1 MIRLK
6 SWQWFILA
14 TPIITLIT
22 FFAIATGLQIQ
33 DWGINWIW
41 AAFAVIF
48 VGWRWLLVKWT
59 KPLFPDVENIILE
72 VQKDSKKATFSFPAS
87 KYGGGNRIIPP
98 NLGDKGGFSDSET
111 ITKLEEALQSIITKT
126 REDAP
131 IWEDLQLFFQR
142 CQDLV
147 TAIAKIYHPEV
158 EYPLLNIYIPQAYG
172 LIRGT
177 VDDMDKW
184 MKQLSPALNQVS
196 IAQGYQGYQLYRKLE
211 PSARKLLQ
219 VWSWAQW
226 IINPTVAAAKLA
238 SEGSNKQ
245 ANQELLI
252 NLSQVLREVALR
264 NLARQTALLYGG
276 DTLPLDKFITDTKI
290 VPSAKTQTLQEIL
303 KEAQNPEKIE
313 QKPINILLVGRTGAG
328 KSSLINTLFDAQ
340 KAEVDVLPSTT
351 EIKSYQWEAKTGETL
366 NLLDTPG
373 YEQINRPEYQQR
385 VLDYAHNA
393 DIILLLNP
401 ALDPALQMD
410 KDFLLKLRVNLQEI
424 PIFTIITQVDRLRPI
439 REWQPPYNWLTG
451 NLPKEISIRE
461 AVKYRQENLGEFC
474 TQILPI
480 VTADYL
486 ISRQSWH
493 DDILAI
499 NILEAIAPAKQIR
512 LARFFRNVEVKSVA
526 AAKIIDKYSFQM
538 ATSQGLTTLLKSPV
552 LQFISTLTTG
562 SPRLAYLL
570 AEKIPIEHLPVVIGK
585 LQLAYDLFSLLSINN
600 EDKMQFDLLSLWT
613 LFIEINGN
621 PEDDAYALG
630 HALVEFWTKN
640 LTFNQLEERYKYYL
654 KLN

>member
-14 TPIITLIT
+14 TPIIVLIT
-22 FFAIATGLQIQ
+22 FFAIATGLQIHA
-33 DWGINWIW
+33 WGINWIW
-41 AAFAVIF
+41 AIFAVIF

-72 VQKDSKKATFSFPAS
+72 VQEESKKASFDNS
-87 KYGGGNRIIPP
+87 N
-98 NLGDKGGFSDSET
+98 SET
-111 ITKLEEALQSIITKT
+111 INKLEEALQSIITKT
-126 REDAP
+126 REDKP

-147 TAIAKIYHPEV
+147 TAIAQIYHPEV

-219 VWSWAQW
+219 VWNWAQW
-226 IINPTVAAAKLA
+226 IINPTVAATKLA
-238 SEGSNKQ
+238 SQGSNKQ

-276 DTLPLDKFITDTKI
+276 DTFPLDKFTSDTKI
-290 VPSAKTQTLQEIL
+290 LPTAKTQTLQEIL

-351 EIKSYQWEAKTGETL
+351 EIKSYQWEVNTGETL
-366 NLLDTPG
+366 NLLDSPG
-373 YEQINRPEYQQR
+373 YEQINRPEYQEK

-410 KDFLLKLRVNLQEI
+410 KDFLVKLPINLQEI

-486 ISRQSWH
+486 TSRQPWH

-512 LARFFRNVEVKSVA
+512 LARFFRNIEVKSVA

-552 LQFISTLTTG
+552 LQFVSTLTTG

-600 EDKMQFDLLSLWT
+600 ADKMQFDLLSLWT
-613 LFIEINGN
+613 LLIEINGN
-621 PEDDAYALG
+621 PEDDAYAIG

-640 LTFNQLEERYKYYL
+640 LNFNQLEERYKYYL
-654 KLN
+654 K

>member
-6 SWQWFILA
+6 SWQWFILSIPVIA
-14 TPIITLIT
+14 LIT
-22 FFAIATGLQIQ
+22 FFVIATGFQIHA
-33 DWGINWIW
+33 WGINWIW
-41 AAFAVIF
+41 AIFVAMF

-72 VQKDSKKATFSFPAS
+72 VQQESKKASFDNS
-87 KYGGGNRIIPP
+87 N
-98 NLGDKGGFSDSET
+98 SET
-111 ITKLEEALQSIITKT
+111 VIKLEKALQTIITKT

-147 TAIAKIYHPEV
+147 TIIAKIYHPEV

-211 PSARKLLQ
+211 PSARKLWQ
-219 VWSWAQW
+219 VWNWAQW
-226 IINPTVAAAKLA
+226 VINPTVAAAKLA
-238 SEGSNKQ
+238 SQGSNKQ

-264 NLARQTALLYGG
+264 NLARQTALLYGS
-276 DTLPLDKFITDTKI
+276 DILPLDKFTPDTKI
-290 VPSAKTQTLQEIL
+290 LPSAKTQTLQEIL
-303 KEAQNPEKIE
+303 TQAQNPEKIE
-313 QKPINILLVGRTGAG
+313 QKPVNILLVGRTGAG

-351 EIKSYQWEAKTGETL
+351 EIKSYQWEANTGETL

-373 YEQINRPEYQQR
+373 YEQINRPEYQEK
-385 VLDYAHNA
+385 VLDYAYNA

-410 KDFLLKLRVNLQEI
+410 KDFLQKLPTNLQEI

-461 AVKYRQENLGEFC
+461 AVKYRQENLGEFS
-474 TQILPI
+474 TGILPI
-480 VTADYL
+480 VTADFL
-486 ISRQSWH
+486 TSRQSWH

-512 LARFFRNVEVKSVA
+512 IARFFRNIEIKSIA

-552 LQFISTLTTG
+552 LQFVSTVTTG

-570 AEKIPIEHLPVVIGK
+570 AEKIPIEQLPVVIGK
-585 LQLAYDLFSLLSINN
+585 LQLAYELFSLLSTNN
-600 EDKMQFDLLSLWT
+600 DDQIQFDLLFLWT
-613 LFIEINGN
+613 LIIEINET
-621 PEDDAYALG
+621 PEADANAFG
-630 HALVEFWTKN
+630 HSLVEFWTKN
-640 LTFNQLEERYKYYL
+640 LTFNQLEERYKFYL
-654 KLN
+654 KNC